1 MKYIKR
7 LVFCFSLLS
16 FCSCQKVIELN
27 LHDADIK
34 YVVEGV
40 ITNEPGVCRV
50 NLTQSKPFYENNQ
63 FPGISGAIVTVKDN
77 DDEFSLPETQPGV
90 YETTLLNGTPGHTYK
105 LSVSLDNNVF
115 TATSKMPL
123 PVSLD
128 TIYVSNG
135 PFGEFKFATVGYS
148 DPPGV
153 SNSYRFVQYLNG
165 VKDPAIFWQNDEFTD
180 GQTVLIQLD
189 TGVDKKDD
197 PRNIKSGDTVMI
209 EMLGIDDAVYKYW
222 YSLHFN
228 GGDGGNIATPA
239 NPVTN
244 VTGGALGYFSAQ
256 TIDRKSVVVP

>member
-105 LSVSLDNNVF
+105 LSVSIDNNVF

-128 TIYVSNG
+128 TIYISNG

-244 VTGGALGYFSAQ
+244 VSGGALGYFSAQ